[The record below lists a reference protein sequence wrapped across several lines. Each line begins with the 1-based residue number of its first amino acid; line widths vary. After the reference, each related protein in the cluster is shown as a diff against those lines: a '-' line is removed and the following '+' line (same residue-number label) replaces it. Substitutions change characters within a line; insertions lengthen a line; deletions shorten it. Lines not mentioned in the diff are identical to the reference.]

1 MPKLEIKWQEPLE
14 FAQRISANFDKNWVF
29 LYSGLSEK
37 IKKSV
42 SIIALFEKEKI
53 VGNDFLEAEKIIKSA
68 NKKWLGYLSYELG
81 QDFET
86 LPKTKK
92 SIIDLPKI
100 YLMNFALILK
110 FDHDKKKLT
119 AIFDN
124 KNNLEQILKWSPS
137 LEKSNI
143 AIKNWSSNFTN
154 ESYINAISDI
164 KKQIAAGD
172 FYQTNLTR
180 KFFGEFQQKQNH
192 QSNFQLFTKLTEL
205 SPANYSAFLKIDEN
219 YIISSSPELFLKA
232 KNNHILSRPIKGTA
246 PRDKDLKQDEKNKLN
261 LKNSL
266 KERAENLMIVDLVRN
281 DLARVC
287 QAGSVVVKKLFDV
300 TSYQNIHHMSSEIH
314 GKIAQNLSAFDTIKS
329 CFPAGSMTGAP
340 KIKAM
345 EIVAKKEKLNRGIYS
360 GSIGLFSKNEINS
373 SVVIRTLILQENKF
387 EFQVGGAITFDSD
400 PKAELEETFNKAKG
414 ITGLLQVDVKS

>member
-1 MPKLEIKWQEPLE
+1 MPKLEINWQEPLD
-14 FAQRISANFDKNWVF
+14 FARRISGNYDENWVF
-29 LYSGLSEK
+29 LYSGLSDK

-42 SIIALFEKEKI
+42 SIIALFPKEKI
-53 VGNDFLEAEKIIKSA
+53 VGNDFLEAEKIIKSDK
-68 NKKWLGYLSYELG
+68 KKWLGYLSYELG
-81 QDFET
+81 QDFEK
-86 LPKTKK
+86 LPKTEK
-92 SIIDLPKI
+92 SLIDLPKI
-100 YLMNFALILK
+100 YLMNFALMLE

-119 AIFDN
+119 AIFDD
-124 KNNLEQILKWSPS
+124 KKNLEQVLKWAPF
-137 LEKSNI
+137 LNKTNI
-143 AIKNWSSNFTN
+143 QIKNLSSNFTN
-154 ESYINAISDI
+154 ESYLAAISDI
-164 KKQIAAGD
+164 KNQIAAGD

-180 KFFGEFQQKQNH
+180 KFFGEFKEKQNH
-192 QSNFQLFTKLTEL
+192 QKNFQLFTRLTEL
-205 SPANYSAFLKIDEN
+205 SPANYSAFLKIDES

-246 PRDKDLKQDEKNKLN
+246 PRDQDLKQDKKNKLN

-281 DLARVC
+281 DLARAC
-287 QAGSVVVKKLFDV
+287 AAGSVVVKKLFEI

-314 GKIAQNLSAFDTIKS
+314 GKIAQNLSAFDAIKS

-345 EIVAKKEKLNRGIYS
+345 EVAAKKEKLNRGVYS

-414 ITGLLQVDVKS
+414 IAQLLQVEVKS